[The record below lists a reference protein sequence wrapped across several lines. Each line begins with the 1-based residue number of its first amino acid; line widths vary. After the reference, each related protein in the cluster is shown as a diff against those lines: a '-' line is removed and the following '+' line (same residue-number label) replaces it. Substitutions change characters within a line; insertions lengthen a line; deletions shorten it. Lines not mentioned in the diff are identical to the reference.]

1 MNRLGSLV
9 NTDAEVLS
17 VEYLHSDFSSSV
29 SAFDITESIKIIL
42 KISREVGA
50 TEISAR
56 IFDEY
61 LCPTG
66 KNIRGVWRN
75 HTLGVD
81 EYLFDFDE
89 CDFSPAIRFFDF
101 SVKVFDSE
109 LYVKR
114 AGRAYLTRDNAS
126 GGLFQFTVS
135 DFLYKRPSKM
145 YGGIIY
151 HIFVDR
157 FRRGGDVPVSDGAV
171 IVGGEW
177 ESIPEYPE
185 YPGAPLKNNTFYGG
199 TLYGI
204 VEKLDYIKSL
214 GTTAIYLSPIFSS
227 VSNHKYDTADYMT
240 VDEMFGGNEALIALI
255 KEAGKR
261 NIKIILDGVFNHTGD
276 DSIYFNKYSRYD
288 SLGAYNSK
296 ESPYYS
302 WYDFKN
308 FPDEYTCWWGIP
320 ILPRINPDISECGE
334 FIAGEGGVVSTYRD
348 LGIFGFRL
356 DVCDELSDEF
366 IPKIKSTL
374 SKDGESILFG
384 EVWEDA
390 SSKIAYGKRKKY
402 YLGAELDGVMNYP
415 VRVGIIDYIVN
426 KNTEKI
432 RYALGEVTS
441 NMPPRIR
448 NAQMNLLGSHDTV
461 RILTALSGKSGEGIA
476 NSELSVMHLDS
487 VERALAKKRLMS
499 AYTVLATLPGIPAI
513 FYGDEAG
520 LEGYSDPFNRMP
532 YPWGKED
539 EELLSHYRDV
549 GDIRTSHKVYREGEF
564 TVLYLTEDILIFE
577 RTDGR
582 DSYITAFNN
591 SDKDLTIVFDSHVSE
606 LISGKRPKE
615 YKLSAN
621 LSAIFKTKKET
632 GFEIISEAKE

>member
-1 MNRLGSLV
+1 MNRLYSLA
-9 NTDAEVLS
+9 NTDAMEVS
-17 VEYLHSDFSSSV
+17 VAYLHSDTYSSV
-29 SAFDITESIKIIL
+29 SAFDIKENIRIVL
-42 KISREVGA
+42 RISREVGA

-61 LCPTG
+61 LRPTG
-66 KNIRGVWRN
+66 KTVPGVWRN
-75 HTLGVD
+75 HSFGVD
-81 EYLFDFDE
+81 EYLFDFCE

-157 FRRGGDVPVSDGAV
+157 FRRGGDVPVYDGAV
-171 IVGGEW
+171 LVGGEW

-240 VDEMFGGNEALIALI
+240 VDEMFGGDEALSLLLR
-255 KEAGKR
+255 ESEKR

-276 DSIYFNKYSRYD
+276 DSIYFNKYSRFD
-288 SLGAYNSK
+288 TVGAYNSK
-296 ESPYYS
+296 NSPYYS
-302 WYDFKN
+302 WYDFQN

-334 FIAGEGGVVSTYRD
+334 YIAGKEGVIAKYRD
-348 LGIFGFRL
+348 MGVYGFRL

-366 IPKIKSTL
+366 IAKIKNTL
-374 SKDGESILFG
+374 SASGESMLYG

-390 SSKIAYGKRKKY
+390 SSKVAYGKRKKY
-402 YLGAELDGVMNYP
+402 YHGCELDGVMNYP

-426 KNTEKI
+426 KNSEKI

-448 NAQMNLLGSHDTV
+448 NTQMNLLGSHDTV

-487 VERALAKKRLMS
+487 AERALAKKRLMS

-539 EELLSHYRDV
+539 TELLSHYRSI
-549 GDIRTSHKVYREGEF
+549 GAIRKSHKVYREGEF
-564 TVLYLTEDILIFE
+564 NVLYLTEQLLIFE
-577 RTDGR
+577 RADGR
-582 DSYITAFNN
+582 DTYITAYNN
-591 SDKDLTIVFDSHVSE
+591 SDKNVTLAFDVRVSE
-606 LISGKRPKE
+606 LISQKRPKE
-615 YKLSAN
+615 YRLSAN
-621 LSAIFKTKKET
+621 SSAIFKTKKET
-632 GFEIISEAKE
+632 GFEIISEA